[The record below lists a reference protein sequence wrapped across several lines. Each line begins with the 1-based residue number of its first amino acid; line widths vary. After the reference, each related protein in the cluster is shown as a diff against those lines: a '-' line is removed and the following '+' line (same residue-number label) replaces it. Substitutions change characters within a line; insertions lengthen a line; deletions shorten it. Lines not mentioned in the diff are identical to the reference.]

1 MNDLENLTN
10 ISPSI
15 FGNNIFSLVVSE
27 ALQSDAQLK
36 ELYKQLLEIQSKAL
50 PIVVQVSPTEFKA
63 SYSDEFNKLIE
74 KVLKEIDSRQE
85 QILLFYKICD
95 SIK

>member
-36 ELYKQLLEIQSKAL
+36 ELYKQLSEIQSKAF